1 MDVIS
6 NGGSR
11 KAPRGRAVLVLA
23 VSALAVL
30 IVGGTTL
37 ASTKRCPTDCF
48 GTKKADTL
56 VVNAQGYDFF
66 GRAGSDVVR
75 ARGGEDNLYGQA
87 GADRLLA
94 GPGPYDYLAGGTG
107 DDAIEGG
114 GGTDLYYFGDG
125 WGRDSLRDATV
136 GNRAIFES
144 YGGEPVSEN
153 PV

>member
-48 GTKKADTL
+48 GAKKADTL

-75 ARGGEDNLYGQA
+75 ARGGEDNL
-87 GADRLLA
+87 
-94 GPGPYDYLAGGTG
+94 
-107 DDAIEGG
+107 
-114 GGTDLYYFGDG
+114 
-125 WGRDSLRDATV
+125 
-136 GNRAIFES
+136 
-144 YGGEPVSEN
+144 
-153 PV
+153 